1 MARVVIPH
9 TGKGEVSRGNVALM
23 IAACLTDDSTMR
35 RTLEFKGGQA
45 PIPEARQRDWRVTS
59 ITQLV
64 CRHRPN
70 VAAPT
75 SSAKRF
81 SVER

>member
-35 RTLEFKGGQA
+35 RTLEFNGGQA
-45 PIPEARQRDWRVTS
+45 PFSEAPEARQRD
-59 ITQLV
+59 
-64 CRHRPN
+64 
-70 VAAPT
+70 
-75 SSAKRF
+75 
-81 SVER
+81 